1 MRVAVAAA
9 EVVPAVAVKLAEV
22 EPAGTLTEACT
33 GSSTLLLDRPTV
45 APPVGAPPE
54 SVTVQDVAC
63 PEPKLV
69 GLQATLV
76 KVGVRPVG
84 WSPSETRCCRCQ

>member
-1 MRVAVAAA
+1 MAAA

-54 SVTVQDVAC
+54 SVTVQEVAC
-63 PEPKLV
+63 PKPQVVDCRL
-69 GLQATLV
+69 GLSRWALA
-76 KVGVRPVG
+76 PVG
-84 WSPSETRCCRCQ
+84 WSPSETCCCRCQ

>member
-76 KVGVRPVG
+76 KVGVGTSWMVAV
-84 WSPSETRCCRCQ
+84 